1 MMTMNLLMRAR
12 AATVAA
18 VMTVATPALGAA
30 TDQALAFVKEL
41 GDEAVKI
48 VSNQDLKSQEFENT
62 FRAFIDKGF
71 DVETIGKFALGPY
84 ARTITPA
91 QMAEYQRLFYDY
103 MVHTYASR
111 FRQYSGES
119 FKVGTARAVATDEAL
134 VASEILRPNKQA
146 SIKVD
151 WQVRVTAGKP
161 KIIDIVFEGLRL
173 SVTLRDEFAG
183 VIRQGGSFEALLKV
197 LRDRAAA

>member
-1 MMTMNLLMRAR
+1 MTMLTRLRALAL
-12 AATVAA
+12 AAAMVAS
-18 VMTVATPALGAA
+18 TPALGAA

-41 GDEAVKI
+41 GDEAVSV
-48 VSNQDLKSQEFENT
+48 VSNPGLKPQEFEAA
-62 FRAFIDKGF
+62 FRAFVAKGF
-71 DVETIGKFALGPY
+71 DVETIGRFALGSY

-91 QMAEYQRLFYDY
+91 QMAEYQRLFNDY
-103 MVHTYASR
+103 MVHTYANR

-119 FKVGTARAVATDEAL
+119 FKVGVARAVATDEAL
-134 VASEILRPNKQA
+134 VSSEIVRPNKQA

-183 VIRQGGSFEALLKV
+183 VIRQGGGNFEALLKV